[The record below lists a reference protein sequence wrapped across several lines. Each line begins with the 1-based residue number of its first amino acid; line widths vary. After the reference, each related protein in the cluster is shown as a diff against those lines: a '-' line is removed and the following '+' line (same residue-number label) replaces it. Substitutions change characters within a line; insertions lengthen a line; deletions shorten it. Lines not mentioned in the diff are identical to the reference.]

1 MAGRA
6 DVERGVERRQAI
18 LTFLRA
24 YVSEHG
30 YAPSIPEIGAAVGLA
45 SYSNVHKHLLRMQQ
59 EGLIRMTPRT
69 ARAISIVEQA

>member
-1 MAGRA
+1 MPSRS

-18 LTFLRA
+18 MSYLRA

-45 SYSNVHKHLLRMQQ
+45 SYSSVHKHLHRLHD

-69 ARAISIVEQA
+69 ARAISIVEQL